1 MNQILKL
8 EKIQKT
14 LDSIKITNEVGTDL
28 QFSYEETESNNL
40 IIKVPFTDDITYG
53 DPQVI
58 TLKYKSYGLVVQSGA
73 VFDVYIPGFP
83 EGYDLSD
90 GNTSETINTKVI
102 IPNEMPELNLSIP
115 KLDVTS
121 LSNGDKSIDIDFDK
135 LKGDT
140 VWLQIGSE
148 QFYEFVIK
156 QEVPK
161 TTNAPIVLNTVDLI
175 LPRDIDSGP
184 ISQRVYYEE
193 INPEPYSIK
202 EDSDGNLIAEF
213 KLTANRN
220 QEIYIKGYATQR
232 QDPNFNINEATTI
245 LDIPTSLINKYT
257 EPAEYWEVND
267 PQIMSTALDLK
278 GTKTN
283 TGEIV
288 NQTYNFVVDRIDY
301 SFVKKY
307 GINERQG
314 AKATLNGGAAVCMEY
329 ADLFITLMRAQGIPA
344 RAAYGYGYSSLD
356 FESRSENRINHQWAE
371 VYLPGLDTWINVDT
385 TWGDFGTTLVGGDL
399 NHFYSHVSSIDPN
412 TPSLLQTSYFGNI
425 GDIPEREMDI
435 KLLRDVEI
443 KASFDSSDELL
454 RKYKEKEGINII
466 TGNVSLYA
474 NNFNEQLNIVLI
486 DRAGLTTTGAM
497 IVKLAVLFIILS
509 PILYSLGKKILRIFF
524 KENSK

>member
-1 MNQILKL
+1 MKFKYLKNLTFFVFFFFVIGIFYKVDANAQIVNKNYDRSFTVNEDYLEVVETKKTEIASYGYAVPYGSNEAFAIFFPVESDPKAG

-220 QEIYIKGYATQR
+220 QEIYIKGYAT
-232 QDPNFNINEATTI
+232 
-245 LDIPTSLINKYT
+245 
-257 EPAEYWEVND
+257 
-267 PQIMSTALDLK
+267 
-278 GTKTN
+278 
-283 TGEIV
+283 
-288 NQTYNFVVDRIDY
+288 
-301 SFVKKY
+301 
-307 GINERQG
+307 
-314 AKATLNGGAAVCMEY
+314 
-329 ADLFITLMRAQGIPA
+329 
-344 RAAYGYGYSSLD
+344 
-356 FESRSENRINHQWAE
+356 
-371 VYLPGLDTWINVDT
+371 
-385 TWGDFGTTLVGGDL
+385 
-399 NHFYSHVSSIDPN
+399 
-412 TPSLLQTSYFGNI
+412 
-425 GDIPEREMDI
+425 
-435 KLLRDVEI
+435 
-443 KASFDSSDELL
+443 
-454 RKYKEKEGINII
+454 
-466 TGNVSLYA
+466 
-474 NNFNEQLNIVLI
+474 
-486 DRAGLTTTGAM
+486 
-497 IVKLAVLFIILS
+497 
-509 PILYSLGKKILRIFF
+509 
-524 KENSK
+524 

>member
-1 MNQILKL
+1 KAC
-8 EKIQKT
+8 
-14 LDSIKITNEVGTDL
+14 S
-28 QFSYEETESNNL
+28 
-40 IIKVPFTDDITYG
+40 G
-53 DPQVI
+53 D
-58 TLKYKSYGLVVQSGA
+58 
-73 VFDVYIPGFP
+73 
-83 EGYDLSD
+83 
-90 GNTSETINTKVI
+90 
-102 IPNEMPELNLSIP
+102 
-115 KLDVTS
+115 
-121 LSNGDKSIDIDFDK
+121 
-135 LKGDT
+135 
-140 VWLQIGSE
+140 
-148 QFYEFVIK
+148 
-156 QEVPK
+156 
-161 TTNAPIVLNTVDLI
+161 
-175 LPRDIDSGP
+175 
-184 ISQRVYYEE
+184 
-193 INPEPYSIK
+193 
-202 EDSDGNLIAEF
+202 
-213 KLTANRN
+213 
-220 QEIYIKGYATQR
+220 ATQR